1 MHLLYGSPVL
11 LIVVIVSVAQ
21 VRNQAGTVALRI
33 LATSSAVLALF
44 LGALAI
50 RPGVT
55 VETRQGRV
63 RMPEPDRALEVL
75 QQNVAAGQHAF
86 VYPYYPMYY
95 FLANVRNPTRYSV
108 VMYHIHT
115 PQQFAEVIEDLE
127 RHRVKVVLWDTAVAG
142 TNLVRWFPGYVDP
155 PADQQLLEHYLR
167 THYRLVAVENNFRV
181 LERTALAGQG
191 AATSPRD
198 HAR

>member
-1 MHLLYGSPVL
+1 
-11 LIVVIVSVAQ
+11 
-21 VRNQAGTVALRI
+21 
-33 LATSSAVLALF
+33 
-44 LGALAI
+44 
-50 RPGVT
+50 
-55 VETRQGRV
+55 
-63 RMPEPDRALEVL
+63 
-75 QQNVAAGQHAF
+75 
-86 VYPYYPMYY
+86 
-95 FLANVRNPTRYSV
+95 
-108 VMYHIHT
+108 MYHIHT